1 MMTFKILKKK
11 KLNDMVV
18 LMEIYAPYIAVKAK
32 AGQFVIVRA
41 DVYGER
47 IPLTIVDT
55 NRETGAVTIIFQLVG
70 RTTMLL
76 GQLEEGD
83 FVEDFTGPLGVP
95 SELDGYKRVCV
106 VGGGVGTAIALPCAK
121 ALCENNAEVDIVA
134 GFKNKELVILED
146 EFKATGGNLIITT
159 DNGSYGKKGFVTDIL
174 KKLIEEKRK
183 TSSDYDLIVA
193 IGPVPMMKDVSSLT
207 LSYNIKTMVSLN
219 PIMIDGTG
227 MCGCCRVTVDGKV
240 RFACVDGPD
249 FDGHKVDFDELML
262 RNSAYAEQ
270 EKHDRENCRLFGG

>member
-1 MMTFKILKKK
+1 
-11 KLNDMVV
+11 
-18 LMEIYAPYIAVKAK
+18 MEIYAPDVAK
-32 AGQFVIVRA
+32 KSRAGQFVIVRA

-47 IPLTIVDT
+47 IPLTIADT

-76 GQLEEGD
+76 GRLNESD
-83 FVEDFTGPLGVP
+83 SVEDFTGPLGVP

-106 VGGGVGTAIALPCAK
+106 VGGGVGAAIVLPCAK
-121 ALCENNAEVDIVA
+121 ALCEKGTEVDIIA

-146 EFKATGGNLIITT
+146 EFKATGGNLIVTT
-159 DNGSYGKKGFVTDIL
+159 DNGSYGRKGFVTDIL
-174 KKLIEEKRK
+174 KELIKEKRK
-183 TSSDYDLIVA
+183 QNSDYDLIIT
-193 IGPVPMMKDVSSLT
+193 IGPVPMMKAVSALT
-207 LSYNIKTMVSLN
+207 AEYNIKTMVSLN

-227 MCGCCRVTVDGKV
+227 MCGGCRVTVDGKI

-270 EKHDRENCRLFGG
+270 EKHDKENCRLFGG